1 MRNAHGVAL
10 TIPEGTCKTR
20 TLSWHG
26 ESIGGLGKQVS
37 ALMGF
42 PGQDVLA
49 SATGRTRIC

>member
-1 MRNAHGVAL
+1 M
-10 TIPEGTCKTR
+10 
-20 TLSWHG
+20 G

-49 SATGRTRIC
+49 SGTDSDEHAELTRGFTI